1 MSAFH
6 VPRILVAGTHSGVGK
21 TTLAVGILAGLRRR
35 GLQVQPFKVGP
46 DYIDPTYHSLAAG
59 RESRNLDAWLVPRQR
74 ISGLFLQA
82 AQGADLALVEG
93 VMGLYDGFSYREERG
108 STGEMAKLLEVPTIL
123 VVDAQAMARSAGAL
137 VLGYRAFDPELPL
150 AGVIVNRVGSE
161 GHGQGVAQAIRDATG
176 LPVLGW
182 LPRADGLAVP
192 ERHLGLVPTHEM
204 DRAREFVDAAR
215 AHVERHVD
223 LDRLLA
229 LARQAPPLD
238 LPTPLPQ
245 IRRVAGP
252 EAPVLAVAQDPAFS
266 FTYPENLALLQAAGA
281 RIEPFSPLQDPEL
294 PPGTAGVLLS
304 GGFPELYASELAR
317 NTALHQALR
326 RAHGRGVPIY
336 AECGGLMYLTQA
348 IVDLAGKRHPMVG
361 LLPGHSAM
369 AERLTLGYREAE
381 AWADSWLWRRGERVR
396 GHEFHHSCWEGR
408 PSFLPP
414 AYRLLPTRPT
424 SSPRLE
430 GACLGSLWASY
441 VHLHFWARPELAE
454 RFVAAALQAQRRT
467 P

>member
-1 MSAFH
+1 MSES

-21 TTLAVGILAGLRRR
+21 TTLAVGILAELRRR

-59 RESRNLDAWLVPRQR
+59 RAARNLDAWMVPPQR
-74 ISGLFLQA
+74 IPGLFLQA
-82 AQGADLALVEG
+82 ARGADLALVEG
-93 VMGLYDGFSYREERG
+93 VMGLYDGFGYQEERG
-108 STGEMAKLLEVPTIL
+108 STGEMAKLLAAPTVL

-137 VLGYRAFDPELPL
+137 VLGYQAFDPDLPL

-161 GHGQGVAQAIRDATG
+161 GHGQGVAQAIRDTTG

-182 LPRADGLAVP
+182 LPRTDGLDVP
-192 ERHLGLVPTHEM
+192 ERHLGLVPTQEM
-204 DRAREFVDAAR
+204 GRAREFVDAAR

-223 LDRLLA
+223 LDGLLA
-229 LARQAPPLD
+229 LARRAPPLD
-238 LPTPLPQ
+238 PPAPLPRVQ
-245 IRRVAGP
+245 RVAGP

-266 FTYPENLALLQAAGA
+266 FTYPENLALLEAAGA
-281 RIEPFSPLQDPEL
+281 RIEPFSPLRDPDL
-294 PPGTAGVLLS
+294 PPGTAGVILS
-304 GGFPELYASELAR
+304 GGFPELHARELAR
-317 NTALHQALR
+317 NRAMHGALR
-326 RAHGRGVPIY
+326 RAHGQGLPIY

-348 IVDLAGKRHPMVG
+348 IVDLDGERHPMVG

-369 AERLTLGYREAE
+369 AGRLTLGYREVE
-381 AWADSWLWRRGERVR
+381 ALADSWLWRRGERTR
-396 GHEFHHSCWEGR
+396 GHEFHYSRWEGR
-408 PSFLPP
+408 PPSLSP

-424 SSPRLE
+424 ASPQLE

-441 VHLHFWARPELAE
+441 VHLHLWARPELAE
-454 RFVAAALQAQRRT
+454 RFVAAAVRARGRT